1 MEDFIFS
8 SDVLYENLNTLKIMY
23 PFLITGSAG
32 KSVLGK
38 DIPYVRI
45 GRGQKEVFYSAS
57 IHANEWITSIVLLE
71 FLYEYC
77 SAFQNN
83 STIWGF
89 SARRLFETVSIYIM
103 PMVNPDGVDLVTGA
117 IRPNSAEYKQA
128 QKIASNFPDI
138 PFVDGWKANIRGI
151 DLNLQFPAGWQN
163 AREIK
168 YAQGFTQPAP
178 RDFVGYGPLTEPEA
192 LAIYNF
198 TLRHNFRLI
207 LSYHSQGEVIY
218 WQFQNYNPPGAFFIG
233 TQFANVSGYSLES
246 TPYNSSFAGYKDW
259 FIQNYNRPGYTIE
272 VGLGTN
278 PLPITQF
285 DKIYTD
291 NLGILVLGAIL

>member
-8 SDVLYENLNTLKIMY
+8 SNVVYENLNSLRATY
-23 PFLITGSAG
+23 PFLQIGSAG
-32 KSVLGK
+32 KSVLRK

-45 GRGQKEVFYSAS
+45 GRGQKEVFYSAA
-57 IHANEWITSIVLLE
+57 IHANEWITSILLLE
-71 FLYEYC
+71 FMHEYC
-77 SAFQNN
+77 AAIQNN

-89 SARRLFETVSIYIM
+89 SARRLFESVSIYIM
-103 PMVNPDGVDLVTGA
+103 PIVNPDGVDLVTGT
-117 IRPNSAEYKQA
+117 IPPSSSSYKQA
-128 QKIASNFPDI
+128 QQISKDFPAI
-138 PFVDGWKANIRGI
+138 PFVNGWKANIRGV
-151 DLNLQFPAGWQN
+151 DLNLQFPTGWEN

-168 YAQGFTQPAP
+168 YAQGFNKPAP

-198 TLRHNFRLI
+198 TLQHDFRLI
-207 LSYHSQGEVIY
+207 LTYHSQGEVIY
-218 WQFQNYNPPGAFFIG
+218 WQFQNYNPPGALFIG
-233 TQFANVSGYSLES
+233 NQFASVSGYSLEP

-278 PLPITQF
+278 PLPLTQF
-285 DKIYTD
+285 SKIYAD
-291 NLGILVLGAIL
+291 NLGILVLGAVL